1 MSAPSL
7 ELSVPPSIVRKLLQV
22 RRHKMLVHATCAVVA
37 ALAVLLAAMCVAML
51 IDWLATLYDSRWRV
65 VLTSAALLAA
75 ALTTVGWLVVAWRR
89 SLSIHQVAGDVDREL
104 PQLEQRWTTIT
115 RLASDESKS
124 NVVHPAML
132 RRVAMEAAGW
142 EPQVEPVRVVSL
154 STLVRTLL
162 GLTAITAVLA
172 LALLLDSRQTLVLA
186 RRFWAPGSSISA
198 TQLVDVPGDIVVGR
212 GEPVALG
219 AKVEG
224 WPVQHATLFLAS
236 TADPNRTLN
245 LVAHGGDRPEFVH
258 RLRAVEAPFEY
269 RFRAGD
275 GQTEWFKV
283 NVADRPEIEKLRI
296 VVTPPAY
303 TKHAAET
310 FDHLPRR
317 ISAMQKS
324 TLELALRPT
333 MPLKLAELL
342 LGENKRVSLVAD
354 GEGWF
359 HWSTTLENAFTMTP
373 TLTET
378 HGLTNRQTSTCDVV
392 VYEDKPP
399 AVKVLAPDDEMV
411 VRPDDTIE
419 ITFAA
424 TDDVGIRNA
433 DLVVYES
440 TPGGETVPVAT
451 IPIPLDEAAG
461 TTTVHEKVDLNLSK
475 FAAEDGAELSYE
487 IRVREERGQPME
499 PAGEPKSRMATDS
512 KLAAAGLSSA
522 ERIESPPKLAKSG
535 GHLTAA
541 KAATPKAATKT
552 KQATNAD
559 IAPPSNEHVANAA
572 VDGRATPRDGA
583 SLSRNTA
590 APESRPAASSQ
601 PEIGDAERPSAP
613 SKGAP
618 ATIAKA
624 DKPAASGAKAVAK
637 TSPAESKTPDA
648 NQVTAKSAVKESQAQ
663 SNTNPQANNTPR
675 TATSGRKGIQSENKP
690 SDQQSASQQQASGD
704 QQASAQQQQ
713 SAASGQMASS
723 DQKASSPSDQ
733 PPSDSMPKRALDV
746 APQSSASQRMR
757 LKVDKWA
764 GSFSG
769 QQRTK
774 LELAIAPDLEA
785 LDEALAA
792 GQRTANG
799 VLEQLAADDAWRA
812 SHDREVTSAEKHT
825 VEAQRIIDALEQ
837 RSKGTPYAFVGL
849 QVVEIGLAHVE
860 PARNDFWK
868 AIEAN
873 DGDRAASVRD
883 ALQHLTRARELL
895 NDLRGRFERTRRE
908 FQLAES
914 IEQAKKMYQVYVENS
929 LALLQTQDSDPARY
943 HRKMAQFDLDDEYLK
958 RLQEVLEMR
967 AELQAELARILG
979 DDPRL
984 LRRFMDSLR
993 NRSNNLREELAGLV
1007 ERQNELN
1014 REVRAWAA
1022 ADEVE
1027 RPQIA
1032 QMLLL
1037 RHVFR
1042 TTPIASAAGK
1052 LQERYETWLPLNRDA
1067 DDAGLLSTT
1076 QLIQD
1081 TATAAADLNA
1091 TAQRFIAVAQQ
1102 GAATPAVADDVKAGT
1117 DENSD
1122 AVAGEEPDATSPLPA
1137 MLANAQQLHDQLG
1150 KLDVALRQIAAR
1162 KDDPESAAFAA
1173 NRLVDTRRLIAD
1185 NSAWLRQM
1193 KAHEAG
1199 TYSAAAEVE
1208 QYRLAMKTDELA
1220 GKLGSIEQ
1228 SLAGML
1234 QREDGT
1240 LPEPIAN
1247 KAREF
1252 LTTLD
1257 REASPNQLAA
1267 VYALHSNA
1275 LPRTAERQQ
1284 AAGAALEKA
1293 EKQYDDLMKLA
1304 IAELDKLPV
1313 QDPVSALL
1321 DDPTLD
1327 QLLAQ
1332 LEQEL
1337 QLQELLGIPT
1347 RPSNL
1352 RIIYDWMNPGSN
1364 GAAGMGAGGQNMAAN
1379 QVRQDE
1385 QRARDRLN
1393 QTYRRAIARALKES
1407 EDLPKVEIA
1416 KSTELSDWNRLISKL
1431 GEDLRQGRDKAPP
1444 EQYRRAIEQYF
1455 SQISREGSEPDD
1467 VKGPSES
1474 N

>member
-1 MSAPSL
+1 
-7 ELSVPPSIVRKLLQV
+7 
-22 RRHKMLVHATCAVVA
+22 
-37 ALAVLLAAMCVAML
+37 
-51 IDWLATLYDSRWRV
+51 
-65 VLTSAALLAA
+65 
-75 ALTTVGWLVVAWRR
+75 
-89 SLSIHQVAGDVDREL
+89 
-104 PQLEQRWTTIT
+104 
-115 RLASDESKS
+115 
-124 NVVHPAML
+124 
-132 RRVAMEAAGW
+132 
-142 EPQVEPVRVVSL
+142 
-154 STLVRTLL
+154 
-162 GLTAITAVLA
+162 
-172 LALLLDSRQTLVLA
+172 
-186 RRFWAPGSSISA
+186 
-198 TQLVDVPGDIVVGR
+198 
-212 GEPVALG
+212 
-219 AKVEG
+219 
-224 WPVQHATLFLAS
+224 
-236 TADPNRTLN
+236 
-245 LVAHGGDRPEFVH
+245 
-258 RLRAVEAPFEY
+258 
-269 RFRAGD
+269 
-275 GQTEWFKV
+275 
-283 NVADRPEIEKLRI
+283 
-296 VVTPPAY
+296 
-303 TKHAAET
+303 
-310 FDHLPRR
+310 
-317 ISAMQKS
+317 
-324 TLELALRPT
+324 
-333 MPLKLAELL
+333 
-342 LGENKRVSLVAD
+342 
-354 GEGWF
+354 
-359 HWSTTLENAFTMTP
+359 
-373 TLTET
+373 
-378 HGLTNRQTSTCDVV
+378 
-392 VYEDKPP
+392 
-399 AVKVLAPDDEMV
+399 
-411 VRPDDTIE
+411 
-419 ITFAA
+419 
-424 TDDVGIRNA
+424 
-433 DLVVYES
+433 
-440 TPGGETVPVAT
+440 
-451 IPIPLDEAAG
+451 
-461 TTTVHEKVDLNLSK
+461 
-475 FAAEDGAELSYE
+475 
-487 IRVREERGQPME
+487 
-499 PAGEPKSRMATDS
+499 
-512 KLAAAGLSSA
+512 
-522 ERIESPPKLAKSG
+522 
-535 GHLTAA
+535 
-541 KAATPKAATKT
+541 
-552 KQATNAD
+552 
-559 IAPPSNEHVANAA
+559 
-572 VDGRATPRDGA
+572 
-583 SLSRNTA
+583 
-590 APESRPAASSQ
+590 
-601 PEIGDAERPSAP
+601 
-613 SKGAP
+613 
-618 ATIAKA
+618 
-624 DKPAASGAKAVAK
+624 
-637 TSPAESKTPDA
+637 
-648 NQVTAKSAVKESQAQ
+648 
-663 SNTNPQANNTPR
+663 
-675 TATSGRKGIQSENKP
+675 
-690 SDQQSASQQQASGD
+690 
-704 QQASAQQQQ
+704 
-713 SAASGQMASS
+713 
-723 DQKASSPSDQ
+723 
-733 PPSDSMPKRALDV
+733 
-746 APQSSASQRMR
+746 
-757 LKVDKWA
+757 
-764 GSFSG
+764 
-769 QQRTK
+769 
-774 LELAIAPDLEA
+774 
-785 LDEALAA
+785 
-792 GQRTANG
+792 
-799 VLEQLAADDAWRA
+799 LEQLAADDAWRA

-929 LALLQTQDSDPARY
+929 LALLQTQDSDPDRY
-943 HRKMAQFDLDDEYLK
+943 NRKMAQFELDDEYLK
-958 RLQEVLEMR
+958 RLKEVLEMR

-1007 ERQNELN
+1007 ERQIELN

-1022 ADEVE
+1022 ADEAE

-1032 QMLLL
+1032 HMLLL
-1037 RHVFR
+1037 RHAFR

-1067 DDAGLLSTT
+1067 DDAGLSSTT

-1091 TAQRFIAVAQQ
+1091 TAQRFIVVAQQ
-1102 GAATPAVADDVKAGT
+1102 GAATPAVADDVKAGAA
-1117 DENSD
+1117 ENSE
-1122 AVAGEEPDATSPLPA
+1122 AVAGKEPDATNPSTA
-1137 MLANAQQLHDQLG
+1137 MLADAQQLHDQLG

-1162 KDDPESAAFAA
+1162 RDDQESAGFAA

-1199 TYSAAAEVE
+1199 IYPAAAEVE

-1234 QREDGT
+1234 QREDGS

-1247 KAREF
+1247 KARDF
-1252 LTTLD
+1252 LGTLD

-1275 LPRTAERQQ
+1275 LPRTTERQQ
-1284 AAGAALEKA
+1284 AAGVALGKA

-1313 QDPVSALL
+1313 QDPVSDLL

-1352 RIIYDWMNPGSN
+1352 RIIYDWMMPGSN
-1364 GAAGMGAGGQNMAAN
+1364 GAAGAGGQSMVAN

-1455 SQISREGSEPDD
+1455 SQISREGFEPDD
-1467 VKGPSES
+1467 VKAPSES